1 VPKKKTT
8 KPAAANPVP
17 EGPHPLP
24 GGNRPPAKIDPA
36 MEMRVDQIV
45 ALTQWINRNVASLRR
60 EEYTFSEA
68 LASARGQ
75 VPIPT
80 PEAFQAILD
89 ASEANPKWKPEPP
102 PTAAEFAK
110 AAEVIRRQQE
120 EIAQLRKTVADCV
133 AKVGEVPMRATSNE
147 NGLHSNRQAA
157 DLKIAALEADVASF
171 REMAATNAKSI
182 GVLQKDAGVFA
193 RGYREAIEA
202 GQKNAARLVALDEL
216 VQLNGRDIA
225 GIDERFRALTLKTD
239 NHERRLDAIANEF
252 DPAQPRS
259 VIVLDLRQRLAEA
272 ERRLDGIARE
282 KKPDL
287 TQV

>member
-1 VPKKKTT
+1 MSKKKPAP
-8 KPAAANPVP
+8 KPATANPAP

-24 GGNRPPAKIDPA
+24 SGNRPPAKIDPA
-36 MEMRVDQIV
+36 MEMRVEQIV
-45 ALTQWINRNVASLRR
+45 ALTHWITRNIADIRN
-60 EEYTFSEA
+60 EEYTFAEMFKQA
-68 LASARGQ
+68 KAR
-75 VPIPT
+75 VDIPN
-80 PEAFQAILD
+80 PEAFQAVLD
-89 ASEANPKWKPEPP
+89 ASDARPNWKPEPP

-110 AAEVIRRQQE
+110 AAETIRRQQE
-120 EIAQLRKTVADCV
+120 EIAQLRKTVDSANV
-133 AKVGEVPMRATSNE
+133 VVLK
-147 NGLHSNRQAA
+147 LSNRLDAA
-157 DLKIAALEADVASF
+157 EADVASF

-182 GVLQKDAGVFA
+182 GAIQKDFGVFA
-193 RGYREAIEA
+193 KEYREAIEA
-202 GQKNAARLVALDEL
+202 GQKNAARIVAIDEL

-225 GIDERFRALTLKTD
+225 GIDDRARSLKLRTD

-259 VIVLDLRQRLAEA
+259 VIILDLRQRLAEA

>member
-1 VPKKKTT
+1 MTAAARPQRPAPPATSEETNVSKKKPAP
-8 KPAAANPVP
+8 KPATANPVP
-17 EGPHPLP
+17 EGHHPLP

-120 EIAQLRKTVADCV
+120 EILQLRKTVADCV
-133 AKVGEVPMRATSNE
+133 AKVGEINKRAALDE
-147 NGLHSNRQAA
+147 A
-157 DLKIAALEADVASF
+157 DLAAF
-171 REMAATNAKSI
+171 RDMAATNAKSI
-182 GVLQKDAGVFA
+182 GALQKDAGVFA

-239 NHERRLDAIANEF
+239 NHERRLDAVAR
-252 DPAQPRS
+252 DKQP
-259 VIVLDLRQRLAEA
+259 D
-272 ERRLDGIARE
+272 
-282 KKPDL
+282 
-287 TQV
+287 

>member
-120 EIAQLRKTVADCV
+120 ETLQLRKTIDSANVV
-133 AKVGEVPMRATSNE
+133 ILK
-147 NGLHSNRQAA
+147 LSNRLDAA
-157 DLKIAALEADVASF
+157 EADVASF
-171 REMAATNAKSI
+171 REMAAANAKSI
-182 GVLQKDAGVFA
+182 GVLQKDVGVFA
-193 RGYREAIEA
+193 KGYREAIEA